1 MRAPVLRLVSALGIV
16 AASLQTPRAQP
27 STGSGQGSATASG
40 QGASPVQNQTQ
51 PPAQPPGGQ
60 QQAAQDPQRPTF
72 KSGINFVRVDVI
84 VSDKDGNPLL
94 DLKPEEFNV
103 FEDGRQQKVE
113 QFDVVKID
121 PLSQLEG
128 PSNGAIRTAQD
139 EEREAARPE
148 VRMFVILLDD
158 YHVRRGSDMAVRKPL
173 IDFIQNQLAPA
184 DMVAIMYPLTPVND
198 ITFTRNQR
206 QLISAIEAFEG
217 RKFNYVPKNTFE
229 EQYAF
234 YPAATVEKI
243 RNQVTMSA
251 LKAAA
256 IRMGNL
262 REGRKSIIFVS
273 EGFTSSLPP
282 QLADPVAAYPGMGN
296 PNRGNAN
303 ATTDERY
310 AWSNTV
316 DMLNDMRDVFQ
327 TVNTQNTSIYSVD
340 PRGLAVFEYGINE
353 GVGLQQDAVGL
364 KSSLDSL
371 QTLSANTD
379 GRAIVNRNDLAAGM
393 KQIMRDA
400 SGYYLLGYTSS
411 RAPTD
416 GKFHE
421 IKVNVTRR
429 GVSVRAR
436 KGYWAL
442 TKDDVARI
450 LAPPKPEPPKA
461 VTKALTSL
469 AEPPGGRPARF
480 WIGTAKGANGLGRVT
495 FAWEPGTVDS
505 PNHTT
510 EPAARVQVTAV
521 APDGRPLFRGRVP
534 DGEAPPASSTTVA
547 AGGSVSFDAPPG
559 QLQLRLN
566 VEGVRG
572 QVLDSTIRELTVP
585 DYTQVQVS
593 LGTPRVYRARS
604 AREIQ
609 DIRVNPAA
617 IPSVNHEF
625 SRAERLLVRIEGYA
639 PGGTTPTVTARLL
652 NRSGTAMSDLPFKQA
667 ADGFF
672 EAELP
677 LSSLAAG
684 EYLIEFTAQ
693 TESGKAQDTIAFRVG
708 R

>member
-1 MRAPVLRLVSALGIV
+1 MLMRAPVIRLVSALAIV
-16 AASLQTPRAQP
+16 AGSWQTPSAQRAASAVQGQQQP
-27 STGSGQGSATASG
+27 
-40 QGASPVQNQTQ
+40 PPPP
-51 PPAQPPGGQ
+51 PPAQ
-60 QQAAQDPQRPTF
+60 QDPQQRPPTF

-84 VSDKDGNPLL
+84 VSDKDGNPVM
-94 DLKPEEFNV
+94 DLKPEEFSV
-103 FEDGRQQKVE
+103 SEDGAAQKVE
-113 QFDVVKID
+113 QFEIVKID
-121 PLSQLEG
+121 ALSQAEG
-128 PSNGAIRTAQD
+128 PTNGEIRSRQD

-148 VRMFVILLDD
+148 VRMFVILFDD
-158 YHVRRGSDMAVRKPL
+158 YHVRRGNDMAVRKPL

-198 ITFTRNQR
+198 ITFTRSQS

-229 EQYAF
+229 EQYNF

-256 IRMGNL
+256 IRMGGL

-282 QLADPVAAYPGMGN
+282 QLADPVAAYPGLGN
-296 PNRGNAN
+296 PNRGNSN
-303 ATTDERY
+303 ATTDDRY
-310 AWSNTV
+310 AWAGNV

-353 GVGLQQDAVGL
+353 TVGLQQDAAGL

-371 QTLSANTD
+371 HTLSNNTD

-393 KQIMRDA
+393 KQIMRDS

-429 GVSVRAR
+429 GVNVRAR

-442 TKDDVARI
+442 TKEDVARI
-450 LAPPKPEPPKA
+450 LAPPKPEPQAA

-480 WIGTAKGANGLGRVT
+480 WIGTSKGEKGLARVT
-495 FAWEPGTVDS
+495 FAWEPGVAQGADRTGRS
-505 PNHTT
+505 
-510 EPAARVQVTAV
+510 ASSVQVTAV

-534 DGEAPPASSTTVA
+534 DPASAAASGSVTAT
-547 AGGSVSFDAPPG
+547 AGGSVTFDAPPG

-566 VEGVRG
+566 VEGANG
-572 QVLDSTIRELTVP
+572 EVLDGTVRELTVP
-585 DYTQVQVS
+585 DYTLVQVS
-593 LGTPRVYRARS
+593 LGTPRLYRART
-604 AREIQ
+604 ARDIQEI
-609 DIRVNPAA
+609 RANPVAA
-617 IPSVNHEF
+617 PSVDHEF
-625 SRAERLLVRIEGYA
+625 SRAERLLVRIQAYA
-639 PGGTTPTVTARLL
+639 PGGTTPAVTGRLL
-652 NRSGTAMSDLPFKQA
+652 NRTGTAMSDLPFKPA
-667 ADGFF
+667 ADGFM
-672 EAELP
+672 ETELP
-677 LSSLAAG
+677 LSALAAG
-684 EYLIEFTAQ
+684 EYLIEFTAK

>member
-1 MRAPVLRLVSALGIV
+1 MRAPVVRLVCALGIV
-16 AASLQTPRAQP
+16 AAALQTPHA
-27 STGSGQGSATASG
+27 TGQGQPPS
-40 QGASPVQNQTQ
+40 Q
-51 PPAQPPGGQ
+51 PPAQPPAGQ
-60 QQAAQDPQRPTF
+60 QQAPQDPQRPIF

-84 VSDKDGNPLL
+84 VSDKDGNPIL
-94 DLKPEEFNV
+94 DLKPEEFSV

-121 PLSQLEG
+121 PLAQVDG
-128 PSNGAIRTAQD
+128 PSNGEIRTTQD

-184 DMVAIMYPLTPVND
+184 DMVAVMYPLTPVSD
-198 ITFTRNQR
+198 ISFTRNQR
-206 QLISAIEAFEG
+206 QLISAIESFEG
-217 RKFNYVPKNTFE
+217 RKFNYIPKNTFE

-234 YPAATVEKI
+234 YPAATVERI

-256 IRMGNL
+256 IRMGGL

-296 PNRGNAN
+296 PNRGNAA

-310 AWSNTV
+310 AWSSNV

-353 GVGLQQDAVGL
+353 SVGLQQDAAGL

-371 QTLSANTD
+371 QTLSNNTD

-393 KQIMRDA
+393 KQIMRDS

-429 GVSVRAR
+429 GVNVRAR
-436 KGYWAL
+436 RGYWAL

-480 WIGTAKGANGLGRVT
+480 WIGTAKGENGFARVT
-495 FAWEPGTVDS
+495 FAWEPGAMEATGR
-505 PNHTT
+505 TI
-510 EPAARVQVTAV
+510 EPAARVQLTAV

-534 DGEAPPASSTTVA
+534 DAEAATPATATTMVA

-566 VEGVRG
+566 VEGAKG
-572 QVLDSTIRELTVP
+572 QVLDSAVRELTVP
-585 DYTQVQVS
+585 DYTQIQVS
-593 LGTPRVYRARS
+593 LGTPRVYRART
-604 AREIQ
+604 ARDIQEI
-609 DIRVNPAA
+609 RANPAA
-617 IPSVNHEF
+617 VPSVDHEF
-625 SRAERLLVRIEGYA
+625 SRAERLLIRIQGYA
-639 PGGTTPTVTARLL
+639 PGGATPTITGRLL
-652 NRSGTAMSDLPFKQA
+652 NRSGTAMSDLPFKPT

-672 EAELP
+672 ESELP
-677 LSSLAAG
+677 LSALAAG

-693 TESGKAQDTIAFRVG
+693 TDSGKAQETIAFRVG